1 MYVPRHLILLS
12 VLFLLVQCT
21 PSTQSDDSPVLASV
35 GNQSLTINEALSQ
48 IPGSVMTEDSIH
60 AVETFIDQWI
70 EKQVTVRQAERM
82 GLQNSAP
89 VREKMERIRKQI
101 LEEALREQ
109 LLLQNLDEVM
119 VSREEAQNY
128 YQAHKDQFILNERYV
143 RFRHMTTR
151 TRTDADN
158 ANRDLMR
165 GDEWEEILQRYSII
179 PDRQLRESNQFWPVS
194 MAAESIPMLNRYL
207 NVIGLTERSPIYF
220 FGGEYH
226 FVQLMEER
234 PAGEAPDLEWL
245 IPQIEE
251 WLRLEKARRITNSYI
266 RNLYLEANSNN
277 EIRKANVTEIET
289 MLQFGN

>member
-1 MYVPRHLILLS
+1 MYLLRPLTFLAL
-12 VLFLLVQCT
+12 LFLLAKCT
-21 PSTQSDDSPVLASV
+21 SSYPSDDSPVLASV

-48 IPGSVMTEDSIH
+48 IPGSVMTEDSIK
-60 AVETFIDQWI
+60 AIETFIDQWI
-70 EKQVTVRQAERM
+70 EKQVAVRQAERM
-82 GLQNSAP
+82 GLQNSVP
-89 VREKMERIRKQI
+89 VREKMERLRKQI

-128 YQAHKDQFILNERYV
+128 YQAHKDQFVLNERYV

-165 GDEWEEILQRYSII
+165 GDDWEEILQKYSVN
-179 PDRQLRESNQFWPVS
+179 PDRQLRESNQFWPIS
-194 MAAESIPMLNRYL
+194 MAAESISMLNRYL

-220 FGGEYH
+220 SGGEYH

-277 EIRKANVTEIET
+277 EIRKANVNEIES
-289 MLQFGN
+289 MLQSGN